1 MIQVHEWQFSS
12 SLLVKNFFNW
22 GRHFSN
28 LYIFYLKDR
37 LSLSCNF
44 SFLKYLL
51 AFISSPYLNSPDS
64 FFSFF
69 VLSWSL
75 LVVYCGSFQYQEIYN
90 HQILHC
96 LRGSTINL
104 TQLSYCKLIKKKK
117 IWWMNKDWISLSLT
131 LSYHQQFSGR
141 TPIWLTILLMNTVLG
156 HVMIYLPWTRFGN
169 ATFAYLSNN

>member
-1 MIQVHEWQFSS
+1 MIQVHGWQFSS

-69 VLSWSL
+69 VLSWSF
-75 LVVYCGSFQYQEIYN
+75 LVVYYGSFQYQEIYN

-117 IWWMNKDWISLSLT
+117 SDGWIKTEYLCLWPCCIISNSLAGLPFDWQ
-131 LSYHQQFSGR
+131 YC
-141 TPIWLTILLMNTVLG
+141 
-156 HVMIYLPWTRFGN
+156 
-169 ATFAYLSNN
+169 